1 MTMSNEQLE
10 KELTDLYEGVAQ
22 LSAAIKEGFEE
33 SGKTLQLIAR
43 KVKKHEEAHCRAD
56 NEMANLQKKVAEM
69 DKYFNQLSAENNDL
83 HERVKKLEQLTNPE
97 SGQ

>member
-1 MTMSNEQLE
+1 MSNEQLE

-69 DKYFNQLSAENNDL
+69 DKYLNTLGTKNTDL
-83 HERVKKLEQLTNPE
+83 RERIVKLENLTNPE